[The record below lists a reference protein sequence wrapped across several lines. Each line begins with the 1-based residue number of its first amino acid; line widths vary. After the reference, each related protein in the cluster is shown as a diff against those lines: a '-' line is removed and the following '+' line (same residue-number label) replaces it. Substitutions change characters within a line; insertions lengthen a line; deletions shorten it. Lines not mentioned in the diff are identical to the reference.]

1 LTGRPIFANINRNL
15 DIELPSQ
22 GPRTLN
28 GLILEHMEFI
38 PEAGTSLKV
47 NGYPIE
53 IMQIKNN
60 MVKTA
65 RIAIAQGEDATDDPT
80 KNRARWLNRSR
91 SISAANAPAC

>member
-1 LTGRPIFANINRNL
+1 MRTAAYLIDGSTHIRDINRNL
-15 DIELPSQ
+15 EIDLPSH

-38 PEAGTSLKV
+38 PEAGTSLKI

-53 IMQIKNN
+53 IMQVKNN

-65 RIAIAQGEDATDDPT
+65 RLSLPEDHDITSPQSEFSLDD
-80 KNRARWLNRSR
+80 
-91 SISAANAPAC
+91 